1 MDQIGN
7 ITSMLS
13 IDNGILVELDIT
25 YLIANASYGF
35 YFQCWSS
42 IDKLRGKAAFIW

>member
-1 MDQIGN
+1 MVSVNTKSGPMDQIGN

-13 IDNGILVELDIT
+13 IDNGRNVILVELDIT

-35 YFQCWSS
+35 YFQC
-42 IDKLRGKAAFIW
+42 

>member
-13 IDNGILVELDIT
+13 IDILVELDIT
-25 YLIANASYGF
+25 YLMANASYGF

>member
-1 MDQIGN
+1 MVSVNTKSGPMDQIGN

-13 IDNGILVELDIT
+13 IDNGRNVIELDIT

-35 YFQCWSS
+35 YFQC
-42 IDKLRGKAAFIW
+42 

>member
-1 MDQIGN
+1 MVSVNTKSGPMDQIGN

-13 IDNGILVELDIT
+13 IDNGRNVKLDIT

-35 YFQCWSS
+35 YFQC
-42 IDKLRGKAAFIW
+42 

>member
-1 MDQIGN
+1 MVSVNTKSGPMDQIGN

-13 IDNGILVELDIT
+13 IDILVELDIT

-35 YFQCWSS
+35 YFQC
-42 IDKLRGKAAFIW
+42 